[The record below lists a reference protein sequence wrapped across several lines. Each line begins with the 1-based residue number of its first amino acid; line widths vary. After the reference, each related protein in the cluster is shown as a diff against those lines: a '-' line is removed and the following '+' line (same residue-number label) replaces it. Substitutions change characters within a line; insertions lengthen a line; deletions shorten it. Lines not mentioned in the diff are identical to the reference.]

1 MSWKIP
7 REEPARDESP
17 DFEEEV
23 QGTMSARRA
32 TRTLKTELQIRFLLV
47 GSAFLVIAI
56 TLLYQNGQAALRR
69 QILASATTA
78 AETAA
83 ALITVQDHRQI
94 RTPADMNSA
103 AFRNLQTDLGALRRA
118 NPSIYHLF
126 TLAPVGQLGSW
137 GVIVDMGGAGSPS
150 DHRANP
156 RGRLPIG
163 APPPRSVPHDLIQQ
177 AMRGTSGRVLDLSSP
192 ERARVVALAPIR
204 ATGGSSVG
212 LVAVEMSVS
221 ALASEA
227 RLLWYVSI
235 GVFLLGLA
243 ASVLASNFVTRWVTR
258 PIEDLLAAVEEI
270 SKGHLNTRVKTADT
284 KNELGALGAAFNHMA
299 ESLESWQARSNAQ
312 QARLRDLHRLG
323 SEAASTLE
331 LSRMLEVAAEGLRA
345 ICGGGET
352 FVGSAVRQEHS
363 IRLWAHSGPEAAD
376 CSQVET
382 PLDPL
387 TRVLGTETRLLNR
400 SEFDVAGL
408 SWLAS
413 RPGEYA
419 LAAPL
424 RVSDETIGLLLAL
437 GDRPQFHEDAVSLA
451 SLFASQVSAAV
462 GNARLFEQVKALD
475 RSKSEFL
482 SIASHEV
489 RTPLTVMKSSL
500 DILVNT
506 GQFSYSTDQRQ
517 LIAFCQE
524 SVERLIRLVKD
535 ILDVSKIEA
544 GVLRVQFM
552 PTSLNELVEKCLFW
566 VPQLPGGQG
575 IEVEARLPASPAM
588 VSADPNRITQV
599 LENLISNALKF
610 SKPGGKVTIE
620 LREHE
625 REVEV
630 VVSDQGKGI
639 ATEDLERI
647 FGKFYQ
653 VEESATREQGGTG
666 LGLAICKG
674 IIAAHRGRIWAES
687 ELGRGSRFHF
697 TLARAEE
704 FPVAEQ
710 DAQISVA
717 ALLSSLR
724 SETPNPARS

>member
-1 MSWKIP
+1 M
-7 REEPARDESP
+7 ARP
-17 DFEEEV
+17 
-23 QGTMSARRA
+23 RA
-32 TRTLKTELQIRFLLV
+32 TRTLKTELQVRFLIV
-47 GSAFLVIAI
+47 GSAFLVVA
-56 TLLYQNGQAALRR
+56 TALLFQNGQAALRR
-69 QILASATTA
+69 QILGSATTA

-83 ALITVQDHRQI
+83 SLIAVEDHRLI

-103 AFRNLQTDLGALRRA
+103 AFRNLVTDLGALRRA
-118 NPSIYHLF
+118 NPAIYHLF
-126 TLAPVGQLGSW
+126 TLAPVGQLGTW
-137 GVIVDMGGAGSPS
+137 GVIVDLGGTGSTT
-150 DHRANP
+150 DERLYP

-163 APPPRSVPHDLIQQ
+163 TPPPRSVPHGLIQE
-177 AMRGTSGRVLDLSSP
+177 AMGGTVGRVVDLSNP
-192 ERARVVALAPIR
+192 DRARAVAVSPIR
-204 ATGGSSVG
+204 GAAGSSVG
-212 LVAVEMSVS
+212 LVVVEMSVS
-221 ALASEA
+221 SLASEA

-235 GVFLLGLA
+235 GVFLLGLV
-243 ASVLASNFVTRWVTR
+243 ASVFASNFVSRWVTR

-270 SKGHLNTRVKTADT
+270 SKGRLNTRVNIADT
-284 KNELGALGAAFNHMA
+284 KNELGALGAAFNDMA
-299 ESLESWQARSNAQ
+299 ESLESGQARSNDQ

-323 SEAASTLE
+323 SETAATLD
-331 LSRMLEVAAEGLRA
+331 LPRMLEVAAAGLHA
-345 ICGGGET
+345 ICGGEET
-352 FVGSAVRQEHS
+352 FVGVTVRQEPS
-363 IRLWAHSGPEAAD
+363 IRLWARSGPGEAD
-376 CSQVET
+376 CGQAET
-382 PLDPL
+382 PLDRVSRVLAGEARLL
-387 TRVLGTETRLLNR
+387 TRA
-400 SEFDVAGL
+400 EFDVTGL
-408 SWLAS
+408 SWLGS

-419 LAAPL
+419 LVAPL
-424 RVSDETIGLLLAL
+424 RVSDDTIGLLVAL
-437 GDRPQFHEDAVSLA
+437 GDRERFHDDAVSLA
-451 SLFASQVSAAV
+451 SLFAAQVSAAV
-462 GNARLFEQVKALD
+462 GNARLFEQIKALD

-575 IEVEARLPASPAM
+575 IEVEARLPATPAM

-620 LREHE
+620 LQEHE
-625 REVEV
+625 HEVEV
-630 VVSDQGKGI
+630 IVSDQGKGI
-639 ATEDLERI
+639 AAEDLERI

-674 IIAAHRGRIWAES
+674 IIEAHRGKIWAES

-704 FPVAEQ
+704 APVSEQ

-724 SETPNPARS
+724 SSSPNPARS

>member
-1 MSWKIP
+1 M
-7 REEPARDESP
+7 
-17 DFEEEV
+17 
-23 QGTMSARRA
+23 ARRGA
-32 TRTLKTELQIRFLLV
+32 PRSLKTELQIRFLIV
-47 GSAFLVIAI
+47 GSAFLVVA
-56 TLLYQNGQAALRR
+56 TALLYQNGQAALRR
-69 QILASATTA
+69 QILAGATTA

-83 ALITVQDHRQI
+83 SLIAVEDHTAI
-94 RTPADMNSA
+94 RTPSDMNSA
-103 AFRNLQTDLGALRRA
+103 AFRNLVTDLGALRRA

-126 TLAPVGQLGSW
+126 TLAPVGHLGSW
-137 GVIVDMGGAGSPS
+137 GVIVDLGGTGPVSEAG
-150 DHRANP
+150 P
-156 RGRLPIG
+156 RWPGRLPIG
-163 APPPRSVPHDLIQQ
+163 SPPPAGVPRGLIQE
-177 AMRGTSGRVLDLSSP
+177 AMQGTVGRVLDLTDP
-192 ERARVVALAPIR
+192 DRARVVAVSPIR
-204 ATGGSSVG
+204 GAAGTSVG
-212 LVAVEMSVS
+212 LVVVEMSVS
-221 ALASEA
+221 SLASEA

-235 GVFLLGLA
+235 SVFLLGLV
-243 ASVLASNFVTRWVTR
+243 ASAFASNFVSRWVTR

-270 SKGHLNTRVKTADT
+270 SKGHLNTRVKIADSE
-284 KNELGALGAAFNHMA
+284 NELGALGAAFNHMA
-299 ESLESWQARSNAQ
+299 ESLESGQARNNAQ

-323 SEAASTLE
+323 SAAAATLD
-331 LSRMLEVAAEGLRA
+331 LARMLEVSAAGLRA
-345 ICGGGET
+345 VCGGEEAY
-352 FVGSAVRQEHS
+352 VGVSVRQDPS
-363 IRLWAHSGPEAAD
+363 IRLWARSGPGQVDLDDAD
-376 CSQVET
+376 TPVER
-382 PLDPL
+382 LA
-387 TRVLGTETRLLNR
+387 RVLGADTRLLSR
-400 SEFDVAGL
+400 AEFEVAGL
-408 SWLAS
+408 AWLAS

-424 RVSDETIGLLLAL
+424 RVSDETIGILLAL
-437 GDRPQFHEDAVSLA
+437 GDRTQFHDDAVSLA
-451 SLFASQVSAAV
+451 SLFAAQVSAAV
-462 GNARLFEQVKALD
+462 GNARLFEQVRALD

-506 GQFSYSTDQRQ
+506 GQFTYTTDQRQ

-575 IEVEARLPASPAM
+575 IEVEGRLPSSTAL

-620 LREHE
+620 LQEHE
-625 REVEV
+625 HEVEV
-630 VVSDQGKGI
+630 IVSDQGKGI
-639 ATEDLERI
+639 AAEDLDRI

-674 IIAAHRGRIWAES
+674 IIEAHRGRIWAES

-704 FPVAEQ
+704 APAPEK

-724 SETPNPARS
+724 PETPNPARS

>member
-1 MSWKIP
+1 M
-7 REEPARDESP
+7 
-17 DFEEEV
+17 
-23 QGTMSARRA
+23 ARRGA
-32 TRTLKTELQIRFLLV
+32 TRTLKTELQIRFLIV
-47 GSAFLVIAI
+47 GSAFLIVA
-56 TLLYQNGQAALRR
+56 TALLFQNGQAALRR

-83 ALITVQDHRQI
+83 SLIAVEGHRSI

-103 AFRNLQTDLGALRRA
+103 AFRNLITDLDALRRA

-126 TLAPVGQLGSW
+126 TLAPERHLGSW
-137 GVIVDMGGAGSPS
+137 GVVVDLGGSSPS
-150 DHRANP
+150 PGTAAIP
-156 RGRLPIG
+156 SGRLPIG
-163 APPPRSVPHDLIQQ
+163 SVPPPGIPRELLQES
-177 AMRGTSGRVLDLSSP
+177 MRGTVGRVLDLSDP
-192 ERARVVALAPIR
+192 DRARVVAVAPIR
-204 ATGGSSVG
+204 GTAGSSVG
-212 LVAVEMSVS
+212 LVVVEMSVS

-235 GVFLLGLA
+235 GVFLLGLV
-243 ASVLASNFVTRWVTR
+243 ASVFASNFASRWVTR

-270 SKGHLNTRVKTADT
+270 SKGHLNTRVRIADSR
-284 KNELGALGAAFNHMA
+284 NELTALGAAFNHMA
-299 ESLESWQARSNAQ
+299 EGLESWQARSNAQ

-323 SEAASTLE
+323 SEAAATLD
-331 LSRMLEVAAEGLRA
+331 LPRMLEIAAAGLRA
-345 ICGGGET
+345 ICGGEAT
-352 FVGSAVRQEHS
+352 YVGAAVRQEPV
-363 IRLWAHSGPEAAD
+363 IRLWARSGPGPEDMNQA
-376 CSQVET
+376 ET
-382 PLDPL
+382 PLERL
-387 TRVLGTETRLLNR
+387 SRVLGTETRLLSR
-400 SEFDVAGL
+400 AEFDVAGL

-424 RVSDETIGLLLAL
+424 RVSDETIGILLAL
-437 GDRPQFHEDAVSLA
+437 GDRSQFHDDAVSLA
-451 SLFASQVSAAV
+451 SLFAGQVSAAV
-462 GNARLFEQVKALD
+462 GNARLFEQVRALD

-506 GQFSYSTDQRQ
+506 GQFSYTTDQRQ

-575 IEVEARLPASPAM
+575 IEVEARLPATPAM

-620 LREHE
+620 LQEREHL
-625 REVEV
+625 VEV
-630 VVSDQGKGI
+630 IVSDQGKGI
-639 ATEDLERI
+639 AAEDLERI

-674 IIAAHRGRIWAES
+674 IIEAHRGKIWAES

-697 TLARAEE
+697 TLARADGA
-704 FPVAEQ
+704 PAAGQ

-724 SETPNPARS
+724 AESPNPARS